1 MNLGKYDW
9 KIVLTV
15 ATLSMLLQNTFSYV
29 CQITMPILAD
39 RIAENF
45 DISRAWLGLYLFVQN
60 IASIITAMCCGGFI
74 LRYGAVRI
82 SQWALLMMGG
92 SLIIISLKI
101 IWLYPIGAVL
111 LGLGG
116 VLTPASSHLL
126 ARVCPPKIAALIFS
140 IKQTGVPLGSLVGGL
155 LLPFL
160 IGISIYVASFK
171 TSIHVDAFGAA
182 FVTGLLV
189 YLIVIILQAVR
200 SYFDSDRQP
209 NVKISFSNITK
220 TMKMVIS
227 TPELR
232 DLAFG
237 SFAFGG
243 LQSIF
248 AGFFILFLID
258 GLGYSETEAGTA
270 FAIASFTAVGAR
282 IFWGYIGSVYLS
294 ARVVLGFIGIFSGV
308 ASILTG
314 FYDEA
319 WSYTLIISIAILYNI
334 TALSWH
340 GILLAEIARLTSRD
354 AVAGITGGVLSFTGI
369 AMMTY
374 PAIYGIF
381 LAITDSYAT
390 GFICLSI
397 PSFIGGFI
405 FLRSPIKSS
414 WMSNI
419 SDFIFYIMRFQNL
432 KFGLPVIVIGI
443 TVGLYFGFLRL
454 S

>member
-9 KIVLTV
+9 RIVLTV

-101 IWLYPIGAVL
+101 IWLYPFGAIL

-155 LLPFL
+155 LIPFL
-160 IGISIYVASFK
+160 LGVSVYISSLK

-182 FVTGLLV
+182 FITALLV
-189 YLIVIILQAVR
+189 YFIIIILQPVR
-200 SYFDSDRQP
+200 DYFDSDRQP
-209 NVKISFSNITK
+209 DVKISFSNVTN
-220 TMKMVIS
+220 TMKKVAS

-237 SFAFGG
+237 SFSFGG

-258 GLGYSETEAGTA
+258 GLGFSEIEAGKA
-270 FAIASFTAVGAR
+270 FAISSFTAVGAR
-282 IFWGYIGSVYLS
+282 ILWGYIGSVYFS
-294 ARVVLGFIGIFSGV
+294 ARIVLGFIGMFAGI

-314 FYDEA
+314 LYDEA
-319 WSYTLIISIAILYNI
+319 WSYTLIISVAILYNI

-340 GILLAEIARLTSRD
+340 GILLAEIARLTSRET
-354 AVAGITGGVLSFTGI
+354 VASITGGVLAFTSI
-369 AMMTY
+369 AMMIY
-374 PAIYGIF
+374 PAIYGIL
-381 LAITDSYAT
+381 LAITNSYST
-390 GFICLSI
+390 GFILLSI
-397 PSFIGGFI
+397 PAFIGGVLLF
-405 FLRSPIKSS
+405 RSPIKSS
-414 WMSNI
+414 WLGNIKSILFNI
-419 SDFIFYIMRFQNL
+419 SRLYNL
-432 KFGLPVIVIGI
+432 LYASLIVAIGI
-443 TVGLYFGFLRL
+443 TLGLAIGIFNIW
-454 S
+454 

>member
-9 KIVLTV
+9 RSVLTV

-101 IWLYPIGAVL
+101 IWLYPIGAIL

-155 LLPFL
+155 LIPFL
-160 IGISIYVASFK
+160 LGVSVYISSLK

-182 FVTGLLV
+182 FITALLV
-189 YLIVIILQAVR
+189 YFIIIFLQPVR
-200 SYFDSDRQP
+200 DYFDSDRQP
-209 NVKISFSNITK
+209 DVKISFSNVTT
-220 TMKMVIS
+220 TMKKVAS

-237 SFAFGG
+237 SFSFGG

-258 GLGYSETEAGTA
+258 GLGFSEIEAGKA
-270 FAIASFTAVGAR
+270 FAISSFTAVGAR
-282 IFWGYIGSVYLS
+282 FLWGYIGSVYFS
-294 ARVVLGFIGIFSGV
+294 ARIVLGFIGMFAGI

-314 FYDEA
+314 LYDEA
-319 WSYTLIISIAILYNI
+319 WSYTLIISKDIKYWPVQKNR
-334 TALSWH
+334 
-340 GILLAEIARLTSRD
+340 LLAIDYWTICNKDRSILDRF
-354 AVAGITGGVLSFTGI
+354 VHQQHCNRIRRGISQV
-369 AMMTY
+369 
-374 PAIYGIF
+374 
-381 LAITDSYAT
+381 
-390 GFICLSI
+390 
-397 PSFIGGFI
+397 
-405 FLRSPIKSS
+405 KSV
-414 WMSNI
+414 N
-419 SDFIFYIMRFQNL
+419 
-432 KFGLPVIVIGI
+432 V
-443 TVGLYFGFLRL
+443 
-454 S
+454 